1 MPKII
6 SAAEY
11 EAVLNAVRARPDSA
25 SIEMIQSALGEGVAR
40 RTLQRRL
47 NELVKQGRL
56 VAEGRKRG
64 ALYRLP
70 SEPQVTVRLEGVAAR
85 GEVGRV
91 SAEIYVPLS
100 AEGSRLRDLVRRPL
114 TQRTPVGYRREFL
127 LDYRPNETWYL
138 PGETRTRLRGLGE
151 APSPERQV
159 GTYAHDVLGRLLIDL
174 SWASSKLEGNTYTRL
189 DTQRLIDH
197 GEAAIGKDARE
208 TQMILNHKRAIE
220 YLVDGADELGYDIH
234 IFQNLHALLSENL
247 LADPSAS
254 GKLRE
259 RIVDISGTVFRP
271 LAIPQQID
279 EFFRIVLD
287 KAAAIGDPFEQ
298 AFFLMVQIP
307 YLQPFE
313 DVNKRVSRLGA
324 NIPML
329 KHNLCPLSFVD
340 VPERAY
346 VEGTLAVYEL
356 NNVELLADVFTWAYE
371 RSCQQYRAIAGSL
384 PQPDPFRRTYREVL
398 ADVIGE
404 IVRKGWTAEPP
415 VIEREAAS
423 LVPVADLTR
432 FVEMAMDELKA
443 LHEGNIARYRLRLS
457 EFRDWKAKQRQ
468 FSDPPKPA
476 S

>member
-11 EAVLNAVRARPDSA
+11 EAVLNAVRLRPDGA
-25 SIEMIQSALGEGVAR
+25 SIEMIQSVLGDGVAR

-56 VAEGRKRG
+56 VAQGRKRG

-70 SEPQVTVRLEGVAAR
+70 ADVTVRPGAGAIRVEGS
-85 GEVGRV
+85 EV
-91 SAEIYVPLS
+91 SADIYVPMS

-114 TQRTPVGYRREFL
+114 TLRTPVGYRREFL

-138 PGETRTRLRGLGE
+138 QSQTRARLRGLGE
-151 APSPERQV
+151 DPSPERQA
-159 GTYAHDVLGRLLIDL
+159 GTYARDVLGRLLIDL

-189 DTQRLIDH
+189 DTQRLIEH
-197 GEAAIGKDARE
+197 GEEAAGKDARE

-220 YLVDGADELGYDIH
+220 YLVEGADELGYDIH
-234 IFQNLHALLSENL
+234 TFQNLHALLSENL
-247 LADPSAS
+247 LADPGAS

-279 EFFRIVLD
+279 EFFRIILD
-287 KAAAIGDPFEQ
+287 KAAAIGDPIEQ

-324 NIPML
+324 NIPLL
-329 KHNLCPLSFVD
+329 KHNLCPLSFIE

-346 VEGTLAVYEL
+346 VEGTLAVCEL
-356 NNVELLADVFTWAYE
+356 NKVELLADVFTWAYE
-371 RSCQQYRAIAGSL
+371 RSCRQYRAIADSL
-384 PQPDPFRRTYREVL
+384 PQPDPFRRKYREVL

-404 IVRKGWTAEPP
+404 IVRKGWLAESRI
-415 VIEREAAS
+415 IEREAAN
-423 LVPVADLTR
+423 LVPADDRTR
-432 FVEMAMDELKA
+432 FVEMAADEFNR

-457 EFRDWKAKQRQ
+457 EFRNWKANQR
-468 FSDPPKPA
+468 
-476 S
+476 

>member
-6 SAAEY
+6 SAGEY
-11 EAVLNAVRARPDSA
+11 EAVLNAVRARPAGA
-25 SIEMIQSALGEGVAR
+25 SIEMIQSALGEDVAR

-70 SEPQVTVRLEGVAAR
+70 AEGSVTVRPEAGAMTAEG
-85 GEVGRV
+85 GQV
-91 SAEIYVPLS
+91 SAEVYVPMS

-138 PGETRTRLRGLGE
+138 PSETRTRLRGLGE
-151 APSPERQV
+151 APSPERQA
-159 GTYAHDVLGRLLIDL
+159 GTYARDVLGRLLIDL

-189 DTQRLIDH
+189 DTQRLIEH
-197 GEAAIGKDARE
+197 GEAATGKDARE

-234 IFQNLHALLSENL
+234 TFQNLHALLSENL
-247 LADPSAS
+247 LADPGAS

-279 EFFRIVLD
+279 EFFRAVLD

-324 NIPML
+324 NIPLL
-329 KHNLCPLSFVD
+329 KHNLCPLSFVE

-356 NNVELLADVFTWAYE
+356 NKVELLADVFTWAYE
-371 RSCQQYRAIAGSL
+371 RSCQQYRAIADSL
-384 PQPDPFRRTYREVL
+384 PQPDPFRRTYRDAL

-404 IVRKGWTAEPP
+404 IVRKAWPADTA
-415 VIEREAAS
+415 VIEREAAN
-423 LVPVADLTR
+423 LVPAEDKTR
-432 FVEMAMDELKA
+432 FVEMAADELKG

-457 EFRDWKAKQRQ
+457 EFRNWKSNQR
-468 FSDPPKPA
+468 
-476 S
+476 

>member
-6 SAAEY
+6 SAGEY
-11 EAVLNAVRARPDSA
+11 EAVLNAVRARPDGA
-25 SIEMIQSALGEGVAR
+25 SIEMIQSVLGEGVAR

-70 SEPQVTVRLEGVAAR
+70 AEGSVTVRPEAGAMTVEG
-85 GEVGRV
+85 GQV
-91 SAEIYVPLS
+91 SAEIYVPMS
-100 AEGSRLRDLVRRPL
+100 AEGSRLRALVRRPL
-114 TQRTPVGYRREFL
+114 TLRTPVGYRREFL

-138 PGETRTRLRGLGE
+138 PSETRTRLRGLGE
-151 APSPERQV
+151 APSPERQA
-159 GTYAHDVLGRLLIDL
+159 GTYARDVLGRLLIDL

-189 DTQRLIDH
+189 DTQRLIEH
-197 GEAAIGKDARE
+197 GEAAAGRDARE

-234 IFQNLHALLSENL
+234 TFQNLHALLSENL
-247 LADPSAS
+247 LADPGAS

-279 EFFRIVLD
+279 EFFRAVLD

-324 NIPML
+324 NIPLL

-356 NNVELLADVFTWAYE
+356 NKVELLADVFTWAYE
-371 RSCQQYRAIAGSL
+371 RSCQQYRAIADAL
-384 PQPDPFRRTYREVL
+384 PQPDPFRRKYRDVL

-404 IVRKGWTAEPP
+404 VIRKGWAADSLI
-415 VIEREAAS
+415 IERETAN
-423 LVPVADLTR
+423 LVPAEDRTR
-432 FVEMAMDELKA
+432 FVEMAIAELKG
-443 LHEGNIARYRLRLS
+443 LHDGNIARYRLRLS
-457 EFRDWKAKQRQ
+457 EFRDWKEKQR
-468 FSDPPKPA
+468 
-476 S
+476 

>member
-1 MPKII
+1 MPKIV
-6 SAAEY
+6 STAEY
-11 EAVLNAVRARPDSA
+11 EVVVNAVRERPDGA
-25 SIEMIQSALGEGVAR
+25 SIEMIQSVLGEGVAR

-70 SEPQVTVRLEGVAAR
+70 AEGSVTVRPEAGAMTAEG
-85 GEVGRV
+85 GQI
-91 SAEIYVPLS
+91 SAEIYVPMS
-100 AEGSRLRDLVRRPL
+100 AEGSRLRALVRRPL
-114 TQRTPVGYRREFL
+114 TLRTPVGYLREFL

-138 PGETRTRLRGLGE
+138 PIETRTRLRGLGE
-151 APSPERQV
+151 APSPERQA
-159 GTYAHDVLGRLLIDL
+159 GTYARDVLGRLLIDL

-189 DTQRLIDH
+189 DTQRLIEH
-197 GEAAIGKDARE
+197 GEAATGKDARE

-234 IFQNLHALLSENL
+234 TFQNLHALLSENL
-247 LADPSAS
+247 LADPGAS
-254 GKLRE
+254 GKLRQ

-279 EFFRIVLD
+279 EFFRAVLE

-324 NIPML
+324 NIPLL
-329 KHNLCPLSFVD
+329 KHNLCPLSFVE

-356 NNVELLADVFTWAYE
+356 NKVELLADVFTWAYE
-371 RSCQQYRAIAGSL
+371 RSCQQYRAIADSL
-384 PQPDPFRRTYREVL
+384 PQPDPFRREYRDVL

-404 IVRKGWTAEPP
+404 VVRKGWTADSLI
-415 VIEREAAS
+415 IERETAN
-423 LVPVADLTR
+423 LVPAEDRTR
-432 FVEMAMDELKA
+432 FVEMAIAELKG
-443 LHEGNIARYRLRLS
+443 LHDGNIARYRLRLS
-457 EFRDWKAKQRQ
+457 EFRDWKEKQR
-468 FSDPPKPA
+468 
-476 S
+476 

>member
-6 SAAEY
+6 SATEY
-11 EAVLNAVRARPDSA
+11 EAVLSAVRAWPDGA
-25 SIEMIQSALGEGVAR
+25 SIEMIQSGSGDSVAR

-47 NELVKQGRL
+47 SELVKQGRL

-70 SEPQVTVRLEGVAAR
+70 AEASVTLRPEAGAIIVEGWQPSV
-85 GEVGRV
+85 
-91 SAEIYVPLS
+91 EIYFPMS
-100 AEGSRLRDLVRRPL
+100 PEGSRLRDLVRQPV

-138 PGETRTRLRGLGE
+138 PSETRTRLRGLGE
-151 APSPERQV
+151 APSPERQAD
-159 GTYAHDVLGRLLIDL
+159 TFALDVLGRLLIDL

-189 DTQRLIDH
+189 DTQRLIKH
-197 GEAAIGKDARE
+197 GEAAAGKDARE
-208 TQMILNHKRAIE
+208 TQMILNHKLAIE
-220 YLVDGADELGYDIH
+220 YLVDGADELGDDIH
-234 IFQNLHALLSENL
+234 TFQNLHALLSENL
-247 LADPSAS
+247 LADPGAS

-279 EFFRIVLD
+279 EFFRVVLE
-287 KAAAIGDPFEQ
+287 KAAKIGDPFEQ

-324 NIPML
+324 NIPLL
-329 KHNLCPLSFVD
+329 KHNLCPLSFVE

-346 VEGTLAVYEL
+346 FEGTLAVYEL
-356 NNVELLADVFTWAYE
+356 NKVELLADVFTWAYE
-371 RSCQQYRAIAGSL
+371 RSCQQYRAIADSL
-384 PQPDPFRRTYREVL
+384 PQPDPFRRTYRDVL

-404 IVRKGWTAEPP
+404 IVRKGWPAEPP
-415 VIEREAAS
+415 VIEREAAN
-423 LVPVADLTR
+423 LVPAEDRTR
-432 FVEMAMDELKA
+432 FVEMATNELKG

-457 EFRDWKAKQRQ
+457 EFRNWKASQR
-468 FSDPPKPA
+468 
-476 S
+476 

>member
-6 SAAEY
+6 SADEY
-11 EAVLNAVRARPDSA
+11 EAVLNAVRARPDGA
-25 SIEMIQSALGEGVAR
+25 SIEMIQSVLRESVAR

-64 ALYRLP
+64 ALYRVP
-70 SEPQVTVRLEGVAAR
+70 AEGSVTVRSEAGAIKAEGGA
-85 GEVGRV
+85 V
-91 SAEIYVPLS
+91 SAEIYVPMS
-100 AEGSRLRDLVRRPL
+100 AEGARLRDLVRRPITL
-114 TQRTPVGYRREFL
+114 RTPVGYRREFL

-138 PGETRTRLRGLGE
+138 PSETRTHLSGLGE
-151 APSPERQV
+151 APTPERQA
-159 GTYAHDVLGRLLIDL
+159 GTYARDVLGRLLIDL

-189 DTQRLIDH
+189 DTQRLIEH
-197 GEAAIGKDARE
+197 GEAATGKDARE

-220 YLVDGADELGYDIH
+220 YLVDGTDELGYDIH
-234 IFQNLHALLSENL
+234 SFQNLHALLSENL

-259 RIVDISGTVFRP
+259 RTVDISGTVFRP

-279 EFFRIVLD
+279 EFFRIILD
-287 KAAAIGDPFEQ
+287 KAAVIDDPFEQ
-298 AFFLMVQIP
+298 AFFLMVHIP

-324 NIPML
+324 NIPLL
-329 KHNLCPLSFVD
+329 KHNLCPLSFVE

-356 NNVELLADVFTWAYE
+356 NKVELLVDVFAWAYE
-371 RSCQQYRAIAGSL
+371 RSCQQYRAIADSL
-384 PQPDPFRRTYREVL
+384 PQPDPFRRKYRDAL

-404 IVRKGWTAEPP
+404 IVGKGWVAEPAI
-415 VIEREAAS
+415 IEREAAN
-423 LVPVADLTR
+423 LVPTDDRAR
-432 FVEMAMDELKA
+432 FVELASSELKG

-457 EFRDWKAKQRQ
+457 EFRDWKAKQR
-468 FSDPPKPA
+468 
-476 S
+476 

>member
-6 SAAEY
+6 STAEY
-11 EAVLNAVRARPDSA
+11 EVVVNAVREHPDGA
-25 SIEMIQSALGEGVAR
+25 SIEMIQSVFGEGAAR

-47 NELVKQGRL
+47 NELVKQRRL
-56 VAEGRKRG
+56 IAEGRKRG
-64 ALYRLP
+64 AMYRLP
-70 SEPQVTVRLEGVAAR
+70 PEPQVTVRLEGVAAK
-85 GEVGRV
+85 GEVGQL
-91 SAEIYVPLS
+91 SAEIYVPMS

-114 TQRTPVGYRREFL
+114 TLRTPVGYRREFL
-127 LDYRPNETWYL
+127 LDYQPNETWYL
-138 PGETRTRLRGLGE
+138 PSQTRTRLRGLGE
-151 APSPERQV
+151 APSTERQA
-159 GTYAHDVLGRLLIDL
+159 GTYARDVLGRLLIDL

-189 DTQRLIDH
+189 DTQRLIEH
-197 GEAAIGKDARE
+197 GEAAAGKDARE

-220 YLVDGADELGYDIH
+220 YLVDGADEVGYDIH
-234 IFQNLHALLSENL
+234 TFQNLHALLSENL
-247 LADPSAS
+247 LANPGAS

-259 RIVDISGTVFRP
+259 RIVEISGTVFLP

-279 EFFRIVLD
+279 EFFRVVLN

-324 NIPML
+324 NIPLL
-329 KHNLCPLSFVD
+329 KHNLCPLSFVE

-356 NNVELLADVFTWAYE
+356 NKVELLADVFVWAYE
-371 RSCQQYRAIAGSL
+371 RSRQQYRAIADSL

-404 IVRKGWTAEPP
+404 IVRKGWAAEPLI
-415 VIEREAAS
+415 IEREAGN
-423 LVPVADLTR
+423 LVPAEDRTR
-432 FVEMAMDELKA
+432 FVEMAVAELKG
-443 LHEGNIARYRLRLS
+443 LHDGNIARYRLRLS
-457 EFRDWKAKQRQ
+457 EFRDWKAKQR
-468 FSDPPKPA
+468 
-476 S
+476 

>member
-1 MPKII
+1 MPKVI
-6 SAAEY
+6 SAGEY
-11 EAVLNAVRARPDSA
+11 EAVLNAVRARPDGA
-25 SIEMIQSALGEGVAR
+25 SIEMIQSVLGEGVAR

-47 NELVKQGRL
+47 NELVKQNRL
-56 VAEGRKRG
+56 LVEGRKRG

-70 SEPQVTVRLEGVAAR
+70 AEGSVTITPEAGAMKAEGR
-85 GEVGRV
+85 QV
-91 SAEIYVPLS
+91 SAEVYVPMS

-114 TQRTPVGYRREFL
+114 TQRTPVGYQREFL

-138 PGETRTRLRGLGE
+138 PSETRTRLRGLGE
-151 APSPERQV
+151 APSPERQAD
-159 GTYAHDVLGRLLIDL
+159 TYARDVLGRLLIDL

-189 DTQRLIDH
+189 DTQRLIEH
-197 GEAAIGKDARE
+197 GEAATGKDARE

-220 YLVDGADELGYDIH
+220 YLVDGADELGYDIYT
-234 IFQNLHALLSENL
+234 FQNLHALLSENL

-279 EFFRIVLD
+279 EFFRIVLE
-287 KAAAIGDPFEQ
+287 KVAVIGDPFEQ
-298 AFFLMVQIP
+298 AFFLMVHIP

-329 KHNLCPLSFVD
+329 KHNLCPLSFVE

-371 RSCQQYRAIAGSL
+371 RSCQQYRAIADSL
-384 PQPDPFRRTYREVL
+384 PQPDPLRRKYRDAL

-404 IVRKGWTAEPP
+404 IVRKGWPAEPP
-415 VIEREAAS
+415 IIEREAAN
-423 LVPVADLTR
+423 LVPAEVMTR
-432 FVEMAMDELKA
+432 FVEMAANELKG

-457 EFRDWKAKQRQ
+457 EFRNWKANQRSRGSKQ
-468 FSDPPKPA
+468 
-476 S
+476 

>member
-6 SAAEY
+6 TPAEY
-11 EAVLNAVRARPDSA
+11 EVVVNAVRQHQSGA
-25 SIEMIQSALGEGVAR
+25 SIEMIQSVLGDETAR

-56 VAEGRKRG
+56 AVEGRTRG

-70 SEPQVTVRLEGVAAR
+70 PESHVTVQLTGVSAK
-85 GEVGRV
+85 GEVGQV
-91 SAEIYVPLS
+91 STEIYVPMS
-100 AEGSRLRDLVRRPL
+100 ADGSRLRDLVRRPVTL
-114 TQRTPVGYRREFL
+114 RTPVGYQREFL

-138 PGETRTRLRGLGE
+138 PSQTRARLRELGE
-151 APSPERQV
+151 MPSAERQA
-159 GTYAHDVLGRLLIDL
+159 GTYARDVLSRLLIDL

-189 DTQRLIDH
+189 DTQRLIEH
-197 GEAAIGKDARE
+197 GEVAAGKDARE

-220 YLVDGADELGYDIH
+220 FLVDGAEEVGFNIYT
-234 IFQNLHALLSENL
+234 FQNLHAMLSENL
-247 LADPSAS
+247 LADPAAS

-259 RIVDISGTVFRP
+259 RVVEISGTVFRP

-279 EFFRIVLD
+279 EFFRIVLE
-287 KAAAIGDPFEQ
+287 KAAAISDPFEQ
-298 AFFLMVQIP
+298 AFFLMAHIP

-324 NIPML
+324 NIPLL
-329 KHNLCPLSFVD
+329 KHNLCPLSFIE

-356 NNVELLADVFTWAYE
+356 NRVELLVDVFEWAYE
-371 RSCQQYRAIAGSL
+371 RSCQQYRAIADSL
-384 PQPDPFRRTYREVL
+384 PPPDPFRRIHRDAM

-404 IVRKGWTAEPP
+404 IVRKGWPAEPLI
-415 VIEREAAS
+415 VERESAK
-423 LVPVADLTR
+423 LVAVENRKRFADM
-432 FVEMAMDELKA
+432 VINELKE

-457 EFRDWKAKQRQ
+457 EFRDWKAKQR
-468 FSDPPKPA
+468 
-476 S
+476 